1 MRPSPVIHRVGQR
14 PSVASPP
21 STPKSVDRARDLAS
35 VGLVSTLF
43 ISLYVVAVRT
53 ETGQWFDNL
62 GMYAATAP
70 LPRLVTWS
78 SRVVLRGTIPT
89 ALLAIAL
96 IVRRGRPVG
105 GSFGAAVR
113 RPMALIA
120 GAEVTAE
127 VLKLVILPRPN
138 LLDADAWLNKP
149 AFPSGHLTLALSI
162 GVAGIIATANGAY
175 RRLTAATAWLAATA
189 MATTLLVTHSHR
201 ISELAGSC
209 LVVIAAT
216 LVAVRPENDR
226 GWPRLEVG
234 WTHLA
239 TGTLVSAVPFVGW
252 GLSTATDVDLA
263 TSAPL
268 AALLVGQALAAAGW
282 CAIVIGIACSRS
294 TRTVTAD
301 RRADSSG

>member
-96 IVRRGRPVG
+96 IVRRGRPFE

-120 GAEVTAE
+120 GAVVTAE
-127 VLKLVILPRPN
+127 VPELE
-138 LLDADAWLNKP
+138 LLRYSVALR
-149 AFPSGHLTLALSI
+149 ALSH
-162 GVAGIIATANGAY
+162 G
-175 RRLTAATAWLAATA
+175 
-189 MATTLLVTHSHR
+189 
-201 ISELAGSC
+201 
-209 LVVIAAT
+209 
-216 LVAVRPENDR
+216 
-226 GWPRLEVG
+226 
-234 WTHLA
+234 
-239 TGTLVSAVPFVGW
+239 TGTF
-252 GLSTATDVDLA
+252 
-263 TSAPL
+263 
-268 AALLVGQALAAAGW
+268 
-282 CAIVIGIACSRS
+282 
-294 TRTVTAD
+294 TRTYLRHEPMPAHVVPD
-301 RRADSSG
+301 